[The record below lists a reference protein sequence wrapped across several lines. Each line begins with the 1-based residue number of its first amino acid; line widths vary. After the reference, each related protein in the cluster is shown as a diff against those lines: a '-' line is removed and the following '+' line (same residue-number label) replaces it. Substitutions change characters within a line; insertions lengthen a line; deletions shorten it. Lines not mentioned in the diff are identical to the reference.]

1 MTRSPSAAG
10 FIGQCA
16 PVSSPRLIDAVAPS
30 LVLGAFS
37 LCLVVS
43 LTMLSIRVCMAM
55 PF

>member
-16 PVSSPRLIDAVAPS
+16 PVSSPRLIDAVAAS
-30 LVLGAFS
+30 LVVAAFS
-37 LCLVVS
+37 LCLTVTLAV
-43 LTMLSIRVCMAM
+43 LSIRASMAM